1 MGAAGE
7 QFEKTVAKIE
17 AENARDPNQIKV
29 GGEQLPR
36 ELFYGRRLT
45 EWVLALNPSA
55 SEALLLAARAQH
67 IRRWEI
73 KRDTYAMDKAGYHR
87 WKNALKKFHAE
98 VTGQI
103 LREGGYGE
111 AMIKAVEELNLK
123 TARNEDAQTLEDAL
137 CLLFLEHQL
146 DELMAKTTEE
156 KVVNA
161 LRKSWSKMSKKGRE
175 LAGKI
180 TLTPSAQRLLEL
192 ALSAS

>member
-1 MGAAGE
+1 MGATGE
-7 QFEKTVAKIE
+7 RFEKTIAKIE
-17 AENARDPNQIKV
+17 AENARDPNQVLI

-36 ELFYGRRLT
+36 EIFYGRRLT

-73 KRDTYAMDKAGYHR
+73 RRDSYPMDKAGYHR

-111 AMIKAVEELNLK
+111 AMIQAVEELNLK
-123 TARNEDAQTLEDAL
+123 TARNAEAQTLEDAL

-161 LRKSWSKMSKKGRE
+161 LRKSWSKMSAQGRE
-175 LAGKI
+175 LAGTI
-180 TLTPSAQRLLEL
+180 TLTPSAQRLLEA
-192 ALSAS
+192 ALSAP